1 MKYTK
6 KTLRLFAI
14 TIFAITI
21 TVAISLLLKTITKH
35 YVLVMGI
42 LAFLIKVFYPQLRG
56 YMGEFWVKIE
66 LKKLPKDKY
75 IVLNNIML
83 KNNNNT
89 YQIDHIVVSNY
100 GIFVIEMKNYYG
112 LIVGDEYKESWIQYL
127 GKTKSYFKNPIH
139 QNYGHVKALEELL
152 NLDNKL
158 FIPIVCF
165 SNQVK
170 LKVSSKS
177 IITKLDYLI
186 RIIKRFELIQINSD
200 INEIADKI
208 RILNIKDK
216 NERKNHV
223 KNIKQNIVQKDI
235 KINNMICP
243 KCGGKLIQ
251 RNSKYGIFL
260 GCSNYPKCKFTKSN
274 LRK

>member
-1 MKYTK
+1 MLINSIIIELAMYLVTK
-6 KTLRLFAI
+6 PLL
-14 TIFAITI
+14 IFII
-21 TVAISLLLKTITKH
+21 
-35 YVLVMGI
+35 VLVLSIISKI
-42 LAFLIKVFYPQLRG
+42 LYSKLRG
-56 YMGEFWVKIE
+56 YMGEFWVKLE

-75 IVLNNIML
+75 IVLNNIMV
-83 KNNNNT
+83 KNNNGT
-89 YQIDHIVVSNY
+89 HQIDHIVVSSY

-112 LIVGDEYKESWIQYL
+112 LIVGDEYKENWIQYL
-127 GKTKSYFKNPIH
+127 GKRKSYFKNPIH

-158 FIPIVCF
+158 FISIVCF

-200 INEIADKI
+200 INELANKI
-208 RILNIKDK
+208 KTLNIKDK
-216 NERKNHV
+216 HERKNHV
-223 KNIKQNIVQKDI
+223 KNIKQNIVQKEI

-260 GCSNYPKCKFTKSN
+260 GCSNYPKCKFTK
-274 LRK
+274 R